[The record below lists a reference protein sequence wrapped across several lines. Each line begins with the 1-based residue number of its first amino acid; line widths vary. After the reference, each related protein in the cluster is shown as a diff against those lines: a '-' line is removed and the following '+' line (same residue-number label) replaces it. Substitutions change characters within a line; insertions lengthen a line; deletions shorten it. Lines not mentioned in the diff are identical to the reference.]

1 LCWCACGRFDAYY
14 ERGLNHWDMAAG
26 GLIAS
31 RTGLLVRDLAAT
43 EDEPAGTVAAP
54 PGLIDELVALIV
66 G

>member
-1 LCWCACGRFDAYY
+1 
-14 ERGLNHWDMAAG
+14 MAAG